1 MNQQIS
7 ARRQQ
12 ETNKQ
17 LQFQI
22 FEQQEITEA
31 LLKSSVFKENQLEN
45 VVEQNRQMKRWIE
58 GLEKKLK
65 RKEM

>member
-12 ETNKQ
+12 EANKQ

-22 FEQQEITEA
+22 FDQQEITEA

-45 VVEQNRQMKRWIE
+45 VVEQNRQMKWRIE
-58 GLEKKLK
+58 ALEKKLK